1 MALDSGSRQWLIKL
15 FGKSVRFKEPMS
27 KHTYFRVGG
36 PAEAYV
42 APENFKELVTLIK
55 WTLQKNIPYFVIGDG
70 TNLLVKDRG
79 IHGVVITLKKC
90 LKKITLVCK
99 EPICKEPVCKE
110 KDRTIVAAMAGV
122 KMQTL
127 CSFAIEQ
134 GLGGMNFALGI
145 PGTVGGG
152 IMMNAGTAC
161 GSMESVLDSVK
172 ILLPTGGVQRIE
184 REDLNFSYRKISW
197 AKGIKAEGLKTNG
210 RNRDDHG
217 QTIILEGCFCLYPSD
232 RQKLEKEAEEILKT
246 RYKNQPANL
255 PSAGC
260 FFKNPLHGKTAG
272 QLIESAGL
280 KGKRKGGARISS
292 KHANFII
299 NTGKASA
306 EEILE
311 LKELAQE
318 TVKKMFDVDLET
330 EVKIIGL

>member
-1 MALDSGSRQWLIKL
+1 
-15 FGKSVRFKEPMS
+15 
-27 KHTYFRVGG
+27 
-36 PAEAYV
+36 
-42 APENFKELVTLIK
+42 
-55 WTLQKNIPYFVIGDG
+55 
-70 TNLLVKDRG
+70 
-79 IHGVVITLKKC
+79 
-90 LKKITLVCK
+90 
-99 EPICKEPVCKE
+99 
-110 KDRTIVAAMAGV
+110 
-122 KMQTL
+122 
-127 CSFAIEQ
+127 
-134 GLGGMNFALGI
+134 
-145 PGTVGGG
+145 
-152 IMMNAGTAC
+152 MNAGTVC